1 MRDLDFAK
9 RNDCVAIIHALSCL
23 AGTNIVN
30 REGELN
36 KGPSIQAGHIKSRF
50 RSQKAVSVPLF
61 GATSGSPTYPIR
73 HQFGL

>member
-50 RSQKAVSVPLF
+50 LPMPALARD
-61 GATSGSPTYPIR
+61 TI
-73 HQFGL
+73 